1 MERFIRR
8 YSFSPSDCDALVAW
22 FEDNPDFHTT
32 AVISNNSGS
41 NIVDY
46 RVKDATCINLN
57 LEDAYGINTNF
68 SSFLDFLWESVN
80 SYVAEFIELSY
91 MNFSM
96 LEAFQISRYTPP
108 DGGFRA
114 DHCERNDTESAP
126 RLLVWMLYLT
136 DNGLEGGTNFKYL
149 EHSETAEKG
158 KLLIWPPDFTHTHN
172 GIVDTEK
179 YKYIITGWYNLAS
192 F

>member
-96 LEAFQISRYTPP
+96 LEAFQISRY
-108 DGGFRA
+108 
-114 DHCERNDTESAP
+114 
-126 RLLVWMLYLT
+126 
-136 DNGLEGGTNFKYL
+136 NGLEGGTNFKYL